1 MSYLSVHSIV
11 IETRPK
17 RMELDSALEQL
28 GHWGRFQLINYGLLC
43 VPIVFHAVFYL
54 TYVFTAMESEH
65 RCLIPECENP
75 LQTEFRPPWL
85 ASAVPFDVDEDKPVG
100 CFRYDAVPG
109 AFRSDNDSCPSWLF
123 NNGTEKRCS
132 QWVYPK
138 PELSIMTEWN
148 MTCDDNP
155 GGSKFQL
162 SMVGTMNNVGRFF
175 GMPFAGFV
183 SDRYG
188 RRTILLGGLLLAG
201 IMGMLRSY
209 ATNYV
214 FFLVFEFLDPLFN
227 AGLYSASFILGM
239 ELMGP
244 QKRVMWS
251 AFTHSVYAVGEAVLG
266 GVAWALQ
273 DWRWILR
280 AFYGPAILS
289 LAVLW
294 ILPESVRWLCSKGRT
309 KEARAIIRRAA
320 VLNKMSTKQLDL
332 EEMKASIAEEAKAK
346 KAFKDDYKEDTPSTY
361 WALKETFK
369 SRILVIR
376 LVTCSFCWMTNT
388 FVYYGLSL
396 NAVSV
401 AGNQYLN
408 FMLVCLIEVPA
419 GLVTW
424 LMMERIGRR
433 ASMCSSLILTGVS
446 CLAYLFLPD
455 TDGLRWVRV
464 STYMIGKFG
473 ITVSYTVLYVLTAE
487 LFPTSVR
494 HSLFAMCSMIGRLG
508 SVIAPQTRLLVLQGP
523 SVTVILFG
531 TMSLISGLLA
541 LVFPETHNTKLP
553 DSIEEAENIGKKN
566 NGAGGGDGPAA
577 NGTSGSNGG
586 SQDVVLDM
594 APVKKT
600 SVTSRPTR
608 VSVTSMSG
616 RPNKK
621 TSVCSLG
628 SVQVTVPEKSSSP
641 PPTSPETPAPA
652 PAPAPAPTP
661 VEPET
666 VTVHL

>member
-1 MSYLSVHSIV
+1 MSYLSVHSIA

-28 GHWGRFQLINYGLLC
+28 GHWGKFQLISYGLLC

-54 TYVFTAMESEH
+54 TYVFTAMQVEH
-65 RCLIPECENP
+65 RCLIPECGEDP

-85 ASAVPFDVDEDKPVG
+85 TSAVPFDSGRPVG
-100 CFRYDAVPG
+100 CHRYEAVQGAVLPENGSCVASMFRDDVQVA
-109 AFRSDNDSCPSWLF
+109 C
-123 NNGTEKRCS
+123 TE
-132 QWVYPK
+132 WVYPK
-138 PELSIMTEWN
+138 ATLSIMSEWN
-148 MTCDDNP
+148 MTCDGN
-155 GGSKFQL
+155 SHWML
-162 SMVGTMNNVGRFF
+162 SLVGTINNIGRLF
-175 GMPFAGFV
+175 GMPIAGFV

-188 RRTILLGGLLLAG
+188 RRTILLLGLGLAG
-201 IMGMLRSY
+201 VMGMLRSY

-214 FFLVFEFLDPLFN
+214 FFLAFEFLDPLFN

-251 AFTHSVYAVGEAVLG
+251 AFTHSVYAVGEALLG

-294 ILPESVRWLCSKGRT
+294 MLPESVRWLCSKGRT
-309 KEARAIIRRAA
+309 KEARIIIRRAA
-320 VLNKMSTKQLDL
+320 VMNKMSTKQLDL

-346 KAFKDDYKEDTPSTY
+346 KAFKDDDREDTPSTW

-369 SRILVIR
+369 SKVLRVR
-376 LVTCSFCWMTNT
+376 LLTCSFCWITNT

-396 NAVSV
+396 NSVSV
-401 AGNQYLN
+401 SGNLYLN

-424 LMMERIGRR
+424 MLMERVGRR
-433 ASMCSSLILTGVS
+433 MSMCASLVLTGLS
-446 CLAYLFLPD
+446 CLAFLLMPD
-455 TDGLRWVRV
+455 TEVWQWIRIV
-464 STYMIGKFG
+464 TYLIGKFG

-487 LFPTSVR
+487 LFPTNVR
-494 HSLFAMCSMIGRLG
+494 HSLFAMCSAFGRIG
-508 SVIAPQTRLLVLQGP
+508 SIIAPQAPLLNRILESLP
-523 SVTVILFG
+523 VILFG

-553 DSIEEAENIGKKN
+553 DTIEEAENIGKSKKK
-566 NGAGGGDGPAA
+566 GGGADTPTA
-577 NGTSGSNGG
+577 NGG
-586 SQDVVLDM
+586 SGDVIVDITGDLKH
-594 APVKKT
+594 PVKKT
-600 SVTSRPTR
+600 SVTARPTR
-608 VSVTSMSG
+608 ISVTSMSG
-616 RPNKK
+616 RPHKK
-621 TSVCSLG
+621 TSVCSMG
-628 SVQVTVPEKSSSP
+628 TVQVTVPEKGSTTPTAAQQAAPAENSSA
-641 PPTSPETPAPA
+641 PTSPAA
-652 PAPAPAPTP
+652 
-661 VEPET
+661 EPET